1 MKTILA
7 ILIGKIA
14 VLIGKIFKRGS
25 VLPGSIATKIDKN
38 LLYKFKMPK
47 TVIAVT
53 GSSGKGSITNV
64 LAESY
69 RKMGYTVCHNNK
81 GSNLTL
87 GILTTLIEHSSL
99 TGKIKSSVVIVEV
112 DERYTKYIFPAIKP
126 QTVVITN
133 LTRDQPP
140 RQGNFDMVFTE
151 IKKAI
156 TPDMTLILNADDPY
170 LQKFVINE
178 QNKVFYYGITKN
190 KYSTKTAKF
199 ENLNLTYCPICN
211 HKLVYDFYHFENI
224 GNYRCENCNFIHP
237 DNNISATNINYKN
250 NTITLD
256 DKSILN
262 IPFGMLFA
270 IYNTLATYTVLI
282 SLGIDKNEAI
292 SVLNETITKATHYN
306 SIEQNNRII
315 YILNNKNENS
325 TTFNQSLLFINRDK
339 SAKTIVIGWKE
350 ISRRYNFND
359 LSWLYDINYEIL
371 NKHKIEKVVCVG
383 PEQYDIAVRLKLAS
397 IDIKKIKC
405 FKEINDATDYL
416 KKHTKENIYAMLN
429 FDLIEPFT
437 DNMKEDN
444 DD

>member
-1 MKTILA
+1 MKKLLA
-7 ILIGKIA
+7 ILFGKLG

-25 VLPGSIATKIDKN
+25 VFPGSIATKIHKN
-38 LLYKFKMPK
+38 LLYEFELPK
-47 TVIAVT
+47 NVIAVT

-69 RKMGYTVCHNNK
+69 RKMGYSVCHNNK

-87 GILTTLIEHSSL
+87 GILTALIEHSSI
-99 TGKIKSSVVIVEV
+99 TGKIKSDVVIVEV
-112 DERYTKYIFPAIKP
+112 DERYAKYIFPAIKP

-140 RQGNFDMVFTE
+140 RQGNFDMVFAE

-170 LQKFVINE
+170 LQKFIINE
-178 QNKVFYYGITKN
+178 PNRVLYYGIEKN

-199 ENLNLTYCPICN
+199 ENLNLSYCPICN
-211 HKLVYDFYHFENI
+211 HKLTYNFYHFENI
-224 GNYRCENCNFIHP
+224 GNYKCEHCNFIHP
-237 DNNISATNINYKN
+237 NNDVDVTNIDYKN
-250 NTITLD
+250 NTITLQ
-256 DKSILN
+256 DKSVLN

-282 SLGIDKNEAI
+282 SLGLDKKKI
-292 SVLNETITKATHYN
+292 VSIMNETVIKAAHYN
-306 SIEQNNRII
+306 SIEQNNRRI

-339 SAKTIVIGWKE
+339 DIKTIVIGWKE

-359 LSWLYDINYEIL
+359 LSWLYDINFEML
-371 NKHKIEKVVCVG
+371 NKHKIEKIVCIG

-397 IDIKKIKC
+397 IDTKKIKC
-405 FKEINDATDYL
+405 FKEINEATDYL
-416 KKHTKENIYAMLN
+416 KKHTIENIYAVLN

-437 DNMKEDN
+437 NGIKEETN
-444 DD
+444 D